1 MFHSSFYR
9 LKDHVTLKMCQEV
22 VQDFTKCPNC
32 NSPIVNSD
40 NELVCS
46 KCGLV
51 IGASNKY
58 VIHPSQNHSIQK
70 EPRYG
75 SIIIERSSVR
85 KISHIQKSMSSL
97 NKSEN
102 ELKWLI
108 DKLCDTF
115 HLGHSIRLESHRIGL
130 SLLHAFKRNRERSNR
145 AAIATYSVV
154 TAARFHGLS
163 IAPHYKNIRT
173 YLQSIGLKVKTRDIL
188 QVMSAARDIGLMETR
203 NDADKTIIEIISMI
217 MRNNSRL
224 EKLKPEDKVSFIN
237 HLKIVS
243 FRILKDLRARH
254 YFFRSKNPMICVAS
268 IIYAASK
275 EVASILNI
283 KNPVT
288 QRELAEYI
296 GYAEYSVRE
305 TYEELFGKSPAAF
318 DSLQV
323 S

>member
-1 MFHSSFYR
+1 MR
-9 LKDHVTLKMCQEV
+9 QEV

-32 NSPIVNSD
+32 NSPIINSD

-46 KCGLV
+46 RCGLV
-51 IGASNKY
+51 VSASNRY
-58 VIHPSQNHSIQK
+58 VAYPSPNHIIQK
-70 EPRYG
+70 EPHYG
-75 SIIIERSSVR
+75 STIIERNSLR
-85 KISHIQKSMSSL
+85 KISSLQKSISSP

-115 HLGHSIRLESHRIGL
+115 HLGPSIRLESHRIGL
-130 SLLHAFKRNRERSNR
+130 SLLHAFRQNHERPNR

-154 TAARFHGLS
+154 TAARFHGLNTTL
-163 IAPHYKNIRT
+163 HYKKIRT
-173 YLQSIGLKVKTRDIL
+173 YLQSIGLKVKTRDVL
-188 QVMSAARDIGLMETR
+188 QVISAARGIGLMEAR
-203 NDADKTIIEIISMI
+203 NDADNTIIEITSMI

-237 HLKIVS
+237 HLRTIS
-243 FRILKDLRARH
+243 FRILKDLRAKH
-254 YFFRSKNPMICVAS
+254 YFFRSKNPMICIAS
-268 IIYAASK
+268 IIYAASR
-275 EVASILNI
+275 EAASILNI

-305 TYEELFGKSPAAF
+305 TYEELFGKSSSIF
-318 DSLQV
+318 DSSQI

>member
-1 MFHSSFYR
+1 M
-9 LKDHVTLKMCQEV
+9 LQEV
-22 VQDFTKCPNC
+22 AQEFTKCSNC
-32 NSPIVNSD
+32 NSPIINSD

-51 IGASNKY
+51 ISASNKY
-58 VIHPSQNHSIQK
+58 VIHPNPNQSIQK
-70 EPRYG
+70 EPHYG
-75 SIIIERSSVR
+75 SIVIERSSVR
-85 KISHIQKSMSSL
+85 KISRLQKRISL

-108 DKLCDTF
+108 DKLCDAF
-115 HLGHSIRLESHRIGL
+115 HLGPSIRLESHRIGL
-130 SLLHAFKRNRERSNR
+130 SLLHAFRRNRGRSNR

-154 TAARFHGLS
+154 VAARFHGLS
-163 IAPHYKNIRT
+163 IAPHYKKIRI

-188 QVMSAARDIGLMETR
+188 QVMSAAREIGLMETK
-203 NDADKTIIEIISMI
+203 NDADKTIIEITSMI

-224 EKLKPEDKVSFIN
+224 EKLKPEDKVNFIN
-237 HLKIVS
+237 NLKTIS
-243 FRILKDLRARH
+243 FRILKDLRAKH
-254 YFFRSKNPMICVAS
+254 YFFRSKNPMICIAS

-275 EVASILNI
+275 EAASILKI

-305 TYEELFGKSPAAF
+305 TYEELFGKK
-318 DSLQV
+318 
-323 S
+323 